1 MFLLLFRR
9 EGNDEKTDGKSLA
22 LLVEVQAN
30 RFALSIRGD
39 NQAVLLRIS
48 VWKRTQKER
57 EREKR
62 HLQVRR
68 RKNVKLILGLQ
79 LCSFFFLHFVFFFVL
94 FSCAKHN

>member
-57 EREKR
+57 EREEAFASSKKKKR
-62 HLQVRR
+62 EVNPGAAAL
-68 RKNVKLILGLQ
+68 
-79 LCSFFFLHFVFFFVL
+79 
-94 FSCAKHN
+94 